1 MKRPGRL
8 LFGVVLAV
16 CGGIALADELLLQA
30 LPPPARVNAAQA
42 ELGRHLFFE
51 PRLSGD
57 GSRSCAS
64 CHVPEKGFAD
74 GEPLARGYHGTEYF
88 RNTPGLLSVRLKAR
102 LMWDGRRDGRDLA
115 GAVREMALDA
125 QFMNG
130 NARVIAERI
139 RQIPQLAALSRK
151 AFGTQN
157 AGQDTQAF
165 TAIAE
170 FLKTLDHG
178 EAAFDR
184 ALRGAA
190 PLPAAAARGMQLF
203 MGKAGCVQCHSGPL
217 FSDGRAHRLG
227 VTDAAQL
234 TSEPL
239 RAVSLLRYYKEQGL
253 PRPEREHGDVG
264 VFAVSKNAADR
275 GRFITPSLRG
285 LDRSGP
291 YLHNGRLARLED
303 VLDFHARGGGPGSEL
318 APVTLDEG
326 ERQALLAFLRALSA
340 PPSPVLP
347 PPAYDYGVLPREGE

>member
-1 MKRPGRL
+1 MRRL
-8 LFGVVLAV
+8 GALLAGVVLAASGNAV
-16 CGGIALADELLLQA
+16 LADEMLLQA
-30 LPPPARVNAAQA
+30 LPPPARVNAARA

-74 GEPLARGYHGTEYF
+74 GEPLSRGYHGTDYF
-88 RNTPGLLSVRLKAR
+88 RNTPGLLSVRLKPR
-102 LMWDGRRDGRDLA
+102 LMWDGRRDGRDLT

-130 NARVIAERI
+130 NARVITERI
-139 RQIPQLAALSRK
+139 RQIPPLAALSRK
-151 AFGTQN
+151 AFGEQD
-157 AGQDTQAF
+157 AGPGEQAF
-165 TAIAE
+165 AAIAE

-178 EAAFDR
+178 DAAFDR
-184 ALRGAA
+184 ALRGEA

-227 VTDAAQL
+227 VADAAQL
-234 TSEPL
+234 SSEPL
-239 RAVSLLRYYKEQGL
+239 RAVSLLRYYKERGL
-253 PRPEREHGDVG
+253 AQPGRERGDVG
-264 VFAVSKNAADR
+264 VFAVSKNAEDR

-285 LDRSGP
+285 LDQSGP

-318 APVTLDEG
+318 AAVALDDS
-326 ERQALLAFLRALSA
+326 ERQALLTFLRALSG
-340 PPSPVLP
+340 PLPQVTP
-347 PPAYDYGVLPREGE
+347 PPPYDYGILPREEE